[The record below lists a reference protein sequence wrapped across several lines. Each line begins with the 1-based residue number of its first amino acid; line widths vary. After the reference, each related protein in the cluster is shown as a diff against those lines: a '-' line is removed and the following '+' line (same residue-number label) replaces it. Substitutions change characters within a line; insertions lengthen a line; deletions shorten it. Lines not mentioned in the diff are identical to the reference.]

1 MLLVRRKGSRKR
13 RKKYYEALEFGY
25 DLNLSFKEI
34 SAFLGNLGKLE
45 VREKDSIM
53 YGMWIKTGDGRN
65 ICTGQILLKD
75 YWNKKI
81 LSFDPTIFYDWFE
94 IWRKSI

>member
-1 MLLVRRKGSRKR
+1 MFVRRKRSNKR
-13 RKKYYEALEFGY
+13 RKKCYRTLEFGY
-25 DLNLSFKEI
+25 ENLKKV

-45 VREKDSIM
+45 VRAEDSVVF
-53 YGMWIKTGDGRN
+53 GMWIETGDSRK
-65 ICTGQILLKD
+65 ICVGQILLKD

-94 IWRKSI
+94 EWDI

>member
-1 MLLVRRKGSRKR
+1 MLVGRKGSKKR
-13 RKKYYEALEFGY
+13 RKKCYRALEFEF
-25 DLNLSFKEI
+25 DNLNSKEI

-45 VREKDSIM
+45 IREEKSFL
-53 YGMWIKTGDGRN
+53 YSMWIKTGDGRK

-81 LSFDPTIFYDWFE
+81 LSFDPTIFMIGLKNGIY
-94 IWRKSI
+94 SS